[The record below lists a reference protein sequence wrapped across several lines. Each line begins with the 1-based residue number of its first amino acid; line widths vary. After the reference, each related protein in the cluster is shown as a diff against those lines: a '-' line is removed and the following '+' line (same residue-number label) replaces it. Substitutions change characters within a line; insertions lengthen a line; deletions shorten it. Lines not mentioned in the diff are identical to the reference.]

1 MGRPNIL
8 MIVADQMRYDCI
20 GAARRYPVSTPNI
33 DALAR
38 GGLRF
43 AEAYTAIPT
52 CCPARQALLSGVR
65 PESFGAHWNYD
76 ITLPVTGLPAH
87 TYTWTGALQKNG
99 YATAYVGKWHV
110 SDELGPRNFGFDS
123 FTSRREYLA
132 YRRET
137 VGDLNLTNGW
147 LGQVDDI
154 PTRHSRT
161 HWLARTA
168 TDAMRRLV
176 DSGGP
181 WHLRVDFP
189 EPHLPCL
196 PTREFADRYDPADV
210 EPWDSMGETFHGKPY
225 IQHQQLYNWGIED
238 FSWRD
243 WAPVVAR
250 YYAIISQ
257 LDDAVGAILRELD
270 RLGAADDTVVVFTAD
285 HGDMCGSHRML
296 DKHFIMYDDVV
307 RVPLIV
313 RWPRECASGS
323 PCCAPVTSSLDIAPT
338 VLELAGLDVPQ
349 HLQGRSLVPLLRGET
364 PAYWPSAVVATYNG
378 SQFGLY
384 AQRMI
389 RTQRW
394 KYVWNLTDR
403 DELYDMEE
411 DPAEL
416 SNCIDDYR
424 GSSTIVGLR
433 EALHD
438 ELSRCNDGL
447 FRGDWLHRQLL
458 AGAKL

>member
-8 MIVADQMRYDCI
+8 MIVADQMRHDCV
-20 GAARRYPVSTPNI
+20 GAAGRYPVSTPNI

-38 GGLRF
+38 GGVRF
-43 AEAYTAIPT
+43 SQAYTAIPT

-65 PESFGAHWNYD
+65 PEGFGAHWNYD
-76 ITLPVTGLPAH
+76 ITLPVMGLPAH
-87 TYTWTGALQKNG
+87 AFTWTQALHDSG
-99 YATAYVGKWHV
+99 YASAYVGKWHV
-110 SDELGPRNFGFDS
+110 SDELGPGNFGFDS
-123 FTSRREYLA
+123 FTSRRKYLA
-132 YRRET
+132 YRRAT

-147 LGQVDDI
+147 FGQVDDI
-154 PTRHSRT
+154 PTHHSRT

-168 TDAMRRLV
+168 ADVLRRLV
-176 DSGGP
+176 EGGQA

-196 PTREFADRYDPADV
+196 PTAEFADRYDPADV
-210 EPWDSMGETFHGKPY
+210 EPWDSMSETFHGKPY
-225 IQHQQLYNWGIED
+225 IQYQQLHNWGIED

-250 YYAIISQ
+250 YYAVISQ
-257 LDDAVGAILRELD
+257 LDDAVGGVLRALEA
-270 RLGAADDTVVVFTAD
+270 LGAAEDTVVLFTAD

-296 DKHFIMYDDVV
+296 DKHYVMYDDVV

-313 RWPRECASGS
+313 RWPGEFPPGATCS
-323 PCCAPVTSSLDIAPT
+323 APVTSSLDIAPT
-338 VLELAGLDVPQ
+338 VLELAGLDSPQ
-349 HLQGRSLVPLLRGET
+349 HLQGRSLAPLLRGKT
-364 PAYWPSAVVATYNG
+364 PPAWPDAVVATYNG

-384 AQRMI
+384 TQRMI
-389 RTQRW
+389 RTSQW

-403 DELYDMEE
+403 DELYNIEE

-416 SNCIDDYR
+416 ANCIDDYR
-424 GSSTIVGLR
+424 GSSIVSELR
-433 EALHD
+433 EGLHA
-438 ELSRCNDGL
+438 ELTRCNDGL

-458 AGAKL
+458 GGAKL